1 MKLEIVQRSSEL
13 AQAARLGSR
22 CYVADGQL
30 KSRREH
36 APGPAGSPQD
46 PQAPL
51 MAEELAALLFDT
63 ENVEICGASFL
74 LWHFGHSTFSA
85 PNTKAS
91 NP

>member
-1 MKLEIVQRSSEL
+1 LYNEVRNW
-13 AQAARLGSR
+13 AQGSK
-22 CYVADGQL
+22 AWFEMLFGEGQL

-51 MAEELAALLFDT
+51 MAGELAELLLDT
-63 ENVEICGASFL
+63 ENVESWGASFL
-74 LWHFGHSTFSA
+74 LWHFGHSAFSA